1 MLLRYTAWKGIFYM
15 VAEQRNYL
23 VINTEQAKERTLQY
37 IQSKSFD
44 MENVTFGLPEIFDRY
59 NIWNVPVLYKKEV
72 IGQISIDAYTGKA
85 DEGLSSDIAVLMS
98 RKSKI
103 DAGKVVALKKCAKKK
118 AKYKIS
124 DLENMI
130 IKGRSENALKKL
142 PEQSIDMIFTSPPY
156 YNARKQYSEFDT
168 YEDYLTLLRRVIRE
182 CRRVLMDGKF
192 FIINSSHVLV
202 PRASRN
208 ESSSRIAVPFDI
220 HQIFMEE
227 GFEFVDDII
236 WEKPEGAGW
245 ASGRGRR
252 FSADRNPMQYKAV
265 PVTEYIMVYRKKPS
279 ILIDYFIRNHPDQSI
294 VQASKIA
301 DGYEKTNIW
310 RISPARDK
318 RHPAVF
324 PRELAEKVIR
334 YYSFENDVVLDPF
347 AGIGTTAKAAVDLH
361 RRFVM
366 IECLEDY
373 ILSARADL
381 DEMKKRN
388 DDFEYKFFDYS
399 DIKEDKEEEL
409 PDLYEMIRI
418 LEKMN
423 VSRNDI
429 AGAVY
434 SKYKEQLEGAD

>member
-1 MLLRYTAWKGIFYM
+1 M
-15 VAEQRNYL
+15 
-23 VINTEQAKERTLQY
+23 
-37 IQSKSFD
+37 
-44 MENVTFGLPEIFDRY
+44 
-59 NIWNVPVLYKKEV
+59 
-72 IGQISIDAYTGKA
+72 
-85 DEGLSSDIAVLMS
+85 
-98 RKSKI
+98 
-103 DAGKVVALKKCAKKK
+103 
-118 AKYKIS
+118 
-124 DLENMI
+124 
-130 IKGRSENALKKL
+130 
-142 PEQSIDMIFTSPPY
+142 
-156 YNARKQYSEFDT
+156 
-168 YEDYLTLLRRVIRE
+168 
-182 CRRVLMDGKF
+182 
-192 FIINSSHVLV
+192 
-202 PRASRN
+202 
-208 ESSSRIAVPFDI
+208 
-220 HQIFMEE
+220 
-227 GFEFVDDII
+227 
-236 WEKPEGAGW
+236 
-245 ASGRGRR
+245 
-252 FSADRNPMQYKAV
+252 
-265 PVTEYIMVYRKKPS
+265 
-279 ILIDYFIRNHPDQSI
+279 IDYFIRNHPDQSI

>member
-23 VINTEQAKERTLQY
+23 VINTEQARERTLQY

-98 RKSKI
+98 RKCKI

-208 ESSSRIAVPFDI
+208 ESS
-220 HQIFMEE
+220 
-227 GFEFVDDII
+227 
-236 WEKPEGAGW
+236 
-245 ASGRGRR
+245 
-252 FSADRNPMQYKAV
+252 
-265 PVTEYIMVYRKKPS
+265 
-279 ILIDYFIRNHPDQSI
+279 
-294 VQASKIA
+294 
-301 DGYEKTNIW
+301 
-310 RISPARDK
+310 
-318 RHPAVF
+318 
-324 PRELAEKVIR
+324 
-334 YYSFENDVVLDPF
+334 
-347 AGIGTTAKAAVDLH
+347 
-361 RRFVM
+361 
-366 IECLEDY
+366 
-373 ILSARADL
+373 
-381 DEMKKRN
+381 
-388 DDFEYKFFDYS
+388 
-399 DIKEDKEEEL
+399 
-409 PDLYEMIRI
+409 
-418 LEKMN
+418 
-423 VSRNDI
+423 
-429 AGAVY
+429 
-434 SKYKEQLEGAD
+434 